1 MNNLKNSLFKSDI
14 YIVIIVSFLL
24 LFLNRYNNH
33 GDFLF
38 YKQLYT
44 NFEFLNIKNL
54 ILIFFA
60 ISDNNFYYNAEPLF
74 LIFYKLVSKLINYNL
89 YNFLTTVI
97 FVIVYIKFIKLYKPN
112 KLLFIL
118 ILISSYYL
126 WSLVL
131 ASEKNKLALIFFF
144 MSLIYLNKFYIFAI
158 FFYLTTLFHSSYMLY
173 YFVIFFYLFLI
184 NFEQTKKKFFELK
197 KYKILIIIIPILF
210 NITFLSGKFFGY
222 NEHSQRLANT
232 QDVKYQIENR
242 SNSIL
247 NKMSDS
253 FIYKMEIEET
263 KISKYIKYFLSYNKS
278 IELFKI
284 SIEIPY
290 NGITYKDKPIS
301 IIINSI
307 IFIKLL
313 FFYLILFL
321 ITNNFKVNLTHF
333 TFVFLIASFIGL
345 IRFPIILFIL
355 ALILILQNID
365 NFNKLSYRV
374 ALSLLCIFSSYKTI
388 ELILN
393 LIKHG
398 NIY

>member
-1 MNNLKNSLFKSDI
+1 MNNLKNSFFKNDI
-14 YIVIIVSFLL
+14 YLVIIVSFLL
-24 LFLNRYNNH
+24 LFINRYNNH

-44 NFEFLNIKNL
+44 DIEFLNIKNL
-54 ILIFFA
+54 FLSFFA
-60 ISDNNFYYNAEPLF
+60 ISDNKFYYNGEPLF
-74 LIFYKLVSKLINYNL
+74 LIFYKLASKLINYNL
-89 YNFLTTVI
+89 YNFLTTVL
-97 FVIVYIKFIKLYKPN
+97 FATVYIKFIKLYKPN
-112 KLLFIL
+112 KLLLIL

-158 FFYLTTLFHSSYMLY
+158 FFYLSTLFHSSYVLY

-184 NFEQTKKKFFELK
+184 NSEQTKKNFFKLK
-197 KYKILIIIIPILF
+197 KYKILIIIIPIFL

-232 QDVKYQIENR
+232 EDVIYQNENK
-242 SNSIL
+242 SNSNL
-247 NKMSDS
+247 NKITDS
-253 FIYKMEIEET
+253 FIYNMDLEQT
-263 KISKYIKYFLSYNKS
+263 KISKYIKYFLNYNKS

-301 IIINSI
+301 IIINTKT
-307 IFIKLL
+307 FIKLL

-321 ITNNFKVNLTHF
+321 IINNFKVNLAHF

-355 ALILILQNID
+355 ILILILQNLD
-365 NFNKLSYRV
+365 NFNKLSFRF

>member
-1 MNNLKNSLFKSDI
+1 M
-14 YIVIIVSFLL
+14 
-24 LFLNRYNNH
+24 
-33 GDFLF
+33 
-38 YKQLYT
+38 
-44 NFEFLNIKNL
+44 
-54 ILIFFA
+54 
-60 ISDNNFYYNAEPLF
+60 
-74 LIFYKLVSKLINYNL
+74 
-89 YNFLTTVI
+89 
-97 FVIVYIKFIKLYKPN
+97 
-112 KLLFIL
+112 
-118 ILISSYYL
+118 
-126 WSLVL
+126 
-131 ASEKNKLALIFFF
+131 
-144 MSLIYLNKFYIFAI
+144 
-158 FFYLTTLFHSSYMLY
+158 
-173 YFVIFFYLFLI
+173 
-184 NFEQTKKKFFELK
+184 
-197 KYKILIIIIPILF
+197 F

-313 FFYLILFL
+313 FFYFILFL